1 MVGFDFSDLKEKI
14 IDWLTQQSVVDRI
27 TGEEVRDSVLSTLT
41 SVEVLEGWVNELSK
55 GLFKEGFQTTPYRR
69 GTIGAKIDKSGDADF
84 RIVTV
89 DDLQVK
95 NLVTGEYESI
105 VDRVRA
111 VDEALNIALGGG
123 DLRMEITSPDGNIIV
138 DNRFGIGL
146 TAKVL
151 VYFNDLTDKVE
162 KWVWTRQSGDTLEDM
177 NNDALWNS
185 QHKDINSNQIHIL
198 GDYVTSSSVKFICDA
213 TIDNKHVVGIIQ
225 V

>member
-55 GLFKEGFQTTPYRR
+55 GLFKEGFRTVPYGK

-138 DNRFGIGL
+138 DNRFGIDL

-185 QHKDINSNQIHIL
+185 QHRVVNSNQIHIL
-198 GDYVTSSSVKFICDA
+198 GDYVTSGSVKFICDA